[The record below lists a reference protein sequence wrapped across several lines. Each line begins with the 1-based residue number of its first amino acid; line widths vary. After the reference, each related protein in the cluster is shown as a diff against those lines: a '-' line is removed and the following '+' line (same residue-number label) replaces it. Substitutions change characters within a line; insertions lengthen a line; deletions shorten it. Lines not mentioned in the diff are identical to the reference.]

1 MPVYELEGA
10 KDMAQDTSRLY
21 QFDGNYYLVYRLTDG
36 FFATSHKCTHLFKS
50 LARGVIVSDRVV
62 RCPLH
67 RAEFNIRTGE
77 VEKWACFPPGI
88 QLLNAVRSEKALNS
102 YRVEEKDGKLFLH
115 G

>member
-1 MPVYELEGA
+1 MPTYELEGA
-10 KDMAQDTSRLY
+10 NEMAEGSSRLY
-21 QFDGNYYLVYRLTDG
+21 RFDGNHYLVYRLSDG

-50 LARGVIVSDRVV
+50 LEKGMIVSDKVV

-77 VEKWACFPPGI
+77 VEQWACFPPGI
-88 QLLNAVRSEKALNS
+88 QLLNAVRSEKALHS
-102 YRVEEKDGKLFLH
+102 YRIEEKDGKLFLH